1 MEHHFI
7 HLENILSFNLSRY
20 WCGFSF
26 SFILAIGYYI
36 TPALVGGA
44 SGTLISNRIAYH
56 MKETLDWSMAS
67 AMGTMLL
74 ISVLVLYWLYNKILG
89 IDNIKLG

>member
-1 MEHHFI
+1 MV
-7 HLENILSFNLSRY
+7 
-20 WCGFSF
+20 
-26 SFILAIGYYI
+26 FILAIGYYI

-56 MKETLDWSMAS
+56 MKETLDWAMAS
-67 AMGTMLL
+67 AMGTILL
-74 ISVLVLYWLYNKILG
+74 VSVLILYWIYNKLLG